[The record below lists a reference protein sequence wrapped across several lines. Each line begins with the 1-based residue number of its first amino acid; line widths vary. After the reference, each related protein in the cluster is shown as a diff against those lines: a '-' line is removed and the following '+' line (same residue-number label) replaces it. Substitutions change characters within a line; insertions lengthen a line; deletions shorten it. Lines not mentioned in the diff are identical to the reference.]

1 MPSVTTK
8 FGKATWTVTSKDK
21 KKVLSLKSGK
31 VQVKKGKRDEY
42 RAQAAARGLS
52 LNAYI
57 IALLEADKAQV
68 KAASSLP
75 DAPEGTDNAP

>member
-1 MPSVTTK
+1 MSVSEAQIRANHKYRAKTY
-8 FGKATWTVTSKDK
+8 DQIQ
-21 KKVLSLKSGK
+21 